1 MRKFR
6 IKVNGKVFEVEIEEE
21 TSAQAPIPS
30 KRPGVEVSIK
40 KLLIPQAPRVTK
52 KEIDITSPIPGLII
66 EIKKQVGDKVKAGE
80 TVIILE
86 AMKMENAIITPA
98 KGVVKEIKVKKG
110 EKVDIGNLLMILT
123 PLGRK

>member
-1 MRKFR
+1 MRKFK

-21 TSAQAPIPS
+21 TSAQAPISS
-30 KRPGVEVSIK
+30 KRSGIEVSVEK
-40 KLLIPQAPRVTK
+40 PPMPRAPRVTK

-110 EKVDIGNLLMILT
+110 EKIDTGNLLMILT
-123 PLGRK
+123 PSGRK